1 MNNAMLIEFLPDPA
15 LLLFSNGQ
23 TQRANQAA
31 RELIERHGLKADL
44 GALFGRD
51 VAPLLGRALREG
63 SAQGLLPLAT
73 RKLDPPVYRVAIRR
87 MGGTGHLVAVF
98 TDMSR
103 EFAWREQLAARN
115 RELSALNEVGAA
127 LSASLDL
134 DSLAQRIYE
143 QASRILD
150 TRNFYI
156 ALHDE
161 PTGMLSFAIRVED
174 RQVLPDLAP
183 RPLGN
188 GLTEH
193 VLRTGQPRLING
205 DVLEEA
211 RALGLAPI
219 GRPSSSWLGVPLL
232 AEGKAIGVIAVQD
245 HAGTGGYDEHDLEV
259 LTLIAGQA
267 AAAIRNARLLAQA
280 RAAYQE
286 LRETQAGL
294 LETERLRSITET
306 VGGLNHEIN
315 NPLAAIAGN
324 AQLLL
329 RDAGALSPTVQDKV
343 KRILE
348 GARRIQNVTSKMS
361 NLIHATSM
369 PYPAGG
375 AILDVSRSTA
385 REGYDAPPAA
395 PAPEGE
401 ASGAAADTPVPPAAG
416 DERAA

>member
-1 MNNAMLIEFLPDPA
+1 MDNATLIEFLPDPA
-15 LLLFSNGQ
+15 LILSGNGQ
-23 TQRANQAA
+23 TERANEAA
-31 RELIERHGLKADL
+31 RELVTRLGLKPDL
-44 GALFGRD
+44 QTLFGRD
-51 VAPLLGRALREG
+51 VAELLGRALREG
-63 SAQGLLPLAT
+63 SAQGILPVAT
-73 RKLDPPVYRVAIRR
+73 RQLDPPVFRVAIRR
-87 MGGTGHLVAVF
+87 MGGTGRLTAVL
-98 TDMSR
+98 TDMSK

-115 RELSALNEVGAA
+115 RELAALNEVGAA

-161 PTGMLSFAIRVED
+161 ATGMLTFAIRVED

-188 GLTEH
+188 GLTEY
-193 VLRTGQPRLING
+193 VLRSGQPRLING
-205 DVLEEA
+205 DVLAEA
-211 RALGLAPI
+211 TALGLTPI

-232 AEGKAIGVIAVQD
+232 AEGKGIGVIAVQD
-245 HAGTGGYDEHDLEV
+245 HAGSGGYDEHDLEV

-267 AAAIRNARLLAQA
+267 SAAVRNARLLAQA

-286 LRETQAGL
+286 LRQTQAEL

-324 AQLLL
+324 AQLLQ
-329 RDAGALSPTVQDKV
+329 REASTLSPAVQEKV

-375 AILDVSRSTA
+375 AIL
-385 REGYDAPPAA
+385 
-395 PAPEGE
+395 
-401 ASGAAADTPVPPAAG
+401 
-416 DERAA
+416 